1 MKTEAEIRAD
11 WEMRGQPVKSEKEW
25 REYCLKQFYAG
36 VREGLTRFAWWKNG
50 QQFVGSCG
58 TTLQTALKELDT
70 EEKKALAEMNQ
81 P

>member
-36 VREGLTRFAWWKNG
+36 VREGMHRWAWRKDG
-50 QQFVGSCG
+50 EQFVGSCG
-58 TTLQTALKELDT
+58 TTLKGALAALDT
-70 EEKKALAEMNQ
+70 EEQQALAEMNQ